1 MQMEMTENTER
12 EKAIILARTTTMV
25 TSHAAGF
32 ASSTLFSR
40 AREMKLASKDSKRA
54 DLSQKRFCAIAAKI
68 HNESD
73 DIRHALRQ
81 AAQAATRQYLKAARL
96 PAPSEVEAIQIATQ
110 ALMKTRVQKGQ
121 RKLRKKK
128 TFPGCDEER
137 R

>member
-1 MQMEMTENTER
+1 
-12 EKAIILARTTTMV
+12 MV

-54 DLSQKRFCAIAAKI
+54 DLSQKRFCAIAAKM

-121 RKLRKKK
+121 RKLRKNK

>member
-40 AREMKLASKDSKRA
+40 APSREMKLDPKESKRA

-110 ALMKTRVQKGQ
+110 TRVQKGQ